1 VTQIATTDLGRAHPD
16 GAGRAEPGPASRAT
30 RDVGTVLVTGA
41 ASGLGRAVA
50 AAVAAAGGR
59 ALLVDR
65 VPVDRDD
72 VGGGPPGSLAP
83 ASRRVADSAVVDLGD
98 TAAADA
104 AIRALI
110 DRAGGVDAVV
120 TAAGTDRCG
129 ALGDVSAAEWEQVVR
144 VNLFG
149 TAAVIRAALPALTRS
164 RGRIVTVASTLGLRA
179 LPDATAY
186 CASKFGVVGMTRA
199 LATELAGRV
208 GVTLLVPGGMAT
220 AFFDGRP
227 EQYKPGPDARLNDP
241 ANVADAV
248 VFALTRPDGC
258 ELREMVVCP
267 STEPSWP

>member
-1 VTQIATTDLGRAHPD
+1 MTQVLPTETADSAVTTSDGRNPD
-16 GAGRAEPGPASRAT
+16 GVGTVDPRPASRAT
-30 RDVGTVLVTGA
+30 RGVGTVLVTGA

-50 AAVAAAGGR
+50 AAVTAAGGR

-65 VPVDRDD
+65 VPVDCQEGDA
-72 VGGGPPGSLAP
+72 GSPEGSLA
-83 ASRRVADSAVVDLGD
+83 AVADLAD
-98 TAAADA
+98 TRAAED

-110 DRAGGVDAVV
+110 ERAGGVDAVV

-129 ALGDVSAAEWEQVVR
+129 ALADVPAAEWERVVA

-149 TAAVIRAALPALTRS
+149 TAAVIRAALPALTQR

-179 LPDATAY
+179 LPDASAY

-199 LATELAGRV
+199 LATELAGQV

-227 EQYKPGPDARLNDP
+227 DQYKPGPDASLNDP
-241 ANVADAV
+241 ADVADAV
-248 VFALTRPDGC
+248 VFALTRANGC
-258 ELREMVVCP
+258 ELREMVVCQ

>member
-1 VTQIATTDLGRAHPD
+1 VTDTLSAPLATARSPRDL
-16 GAGRAEPGPASRAT
+16 
-30 RDVGTVLVTGA
+30 GTVLVTGA

-50 AAVAAAGGR
+50 AAVTAAGGR
-59 ALLVDR
+59 PLLVDR
-65 VPVDRDD
+65 VPVADD
-72 VGGGPPGSLAP
+72 PPGSLAP
-83 ASRRVADSAVVDLGD
+83 ASRRGAESAVVDLAD
-98 TAAADA
+98 TAAAEDTV
-104 AIRALI
+104 RALVE
-110 DRAGGVDAVV
+110 RAGGVDAVV

-129 ALGDVSAAEWEQVVR
+129 ALGDVPAAEWEQVVR

-149 TAAVIRAALPALTRS
+149 TAAVIRAALPALRHR

-199 LATELAGRV
+199 LATELAGEV

-227 EQYKPGPDARLNDP
+227 EQYRPGPDARLNDP
-241 ANVADAV
+241 ALVAEAV
-248 VFALTRPDGC
+248 VFALTRPEGC

>member
-1 VTQIATTDLGRAHPD
+1 VTLTSETAGSEITNPD
-16 GAGRAEPGPASRAT
+16 GIGPVDPAAAPVARAT
-30 RDVGTVLVTGA
+30 RGVGTVLVTGA

-50 AAVAAAGGR
+50 AAVTAAGGR

-65 VPVDRDD
+65 VA
-72 VGGGPPGSLAP
+72 VGSQDGQGVPEGALAT
-83 ASRRVADSAVVDLGD
+83 VTDLSD
-98 TAAADA
+98 TAAAED

-110 DRAGGVDAVV
+110 DQAGGVDAVV

-129 ALGDVSAAEWEQVVR
+129 ALGDVPAGEWERVVA

-149 TAAVIRAALPALTRS
+149 TAAVIRAALPALKES
-164 RGRIVTVASTLGLRA
+164 RGKIVTIASTLGLKA

-199 LATELAGRV
+199 LATELAGQV

-227 EQYKPGPDARLNDP
+227 DQYKPGPDARLNDP
-241 ANVADAV
+241 ADVAEAV
-248 VFALTRPDGC
+248 VFALTRSNGC
-258 ELREMVVCP
+258 ELREMVVCQ